1 MSIPLFTDDMRKYIH
16 LLPVTSEHLNELERN
31 FNRNNII
38 FKALNDLVSEKNDAI
53 TSTKVIEI
61 NINDKVEK
69 IKIDNLPQTIN
80 VYKGNISNYK
90 LILNHYE
97 TFINMYKD
105 IEIIKSNQ
113 VRITSIC
120 EHLENKI
127 ADNEQN
133 LNVTLDEIKKEV
145 KFYRFMIVGLII
157 LVLIK

>member
-1 MSIPLFTDDMRKYIH
+1 MSIPLFTYDIRKYIH
-16 LLPVTSEHLNELERN
+16 LLPVTSEHLNELERS

-38 FKALNDLVSEKNDAI
+38 FKALNDKKEYLHDDD
-53 TSTKVIEI
+53 VIKLGYIDGIWVPGIKANSIHRYEDEI
-61 NINDKVEK
+61 NSFVKHM
-69 IKIDNLPQTIN
+69 
-80 VYKGNISNYK
+80 Y
-90 LILNHYE
+90 HYE

-127 ADNEQN
+127 ANNQQN
-133 LNVTLDEIKKEV
+133 LNVALDEIKKEV